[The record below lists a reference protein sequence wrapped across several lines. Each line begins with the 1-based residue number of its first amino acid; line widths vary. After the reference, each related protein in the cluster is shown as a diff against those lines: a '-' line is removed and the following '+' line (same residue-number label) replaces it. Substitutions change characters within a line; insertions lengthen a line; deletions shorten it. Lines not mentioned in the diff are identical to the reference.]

1 MDLKKICIEMEMIA
15 IQAASFITREA
26 KKFDHRKTRVKGQ
39 HDFVSYVDLGS
50 ERILAEQLGMLI
62 PEAGF
67 LAEEGTSDKT
77 GPEYCWIVDPLDGTT
92 NFLHKLH
99 PFSISIGLRKGKE
112 IVAGVVYEIGRQ
124 EIFKAWK
131 DGGAWLNGKRIR
143 VSETQKLSDSLI
155 ATGFPYSDFS
165 RIKSYIVCMEFM
177 MKNTH
182 GVRRMGSAAF
192 DLANVACGRYEGYF
206 EYGLKIWDI
215 AAGTILIREAGGKVS
230 DFSGDETY
238 VTGLNIIASNN
249 LIYNEFQEIVSKFME
264 N

>member
-1 MDLKKICIEMEMIA
+1 MDLKKICTEMEMIA
-15 IQAASFITREA
+15 AQAASFITTEA
-26 KKFDHRKTRVKGQ
+26 GKYDSKRTQIKGQ

-50 ERILAEQLGMLI
+50 ERILAEKLGKLI

-77 GPEYCWIVDPLDGTT
+77 GTEYCWIVDPLDGTT
-92 NFLHKLH
+92 NFLHTLH

-112 IVAGVVYEIGRQ
+112 IIAGVVHEIGGQ

-143 VSETQKLSDSLI
+143 VSGTNKLSDSLI

-165 RIKSYIVCMEFM
+165 RLKSYLLCMEYM

-206 EYGLKIWDI
+206 EYGLKIWDV

-230 DFSGDETY
+230 DFTGEESE
-238 VTGLNIIASNN
+238 VTGMNIIASNN
-249 LIYNEFQEIVSKFME
+249 LIYNEFQKIVSNFME